1 VSIRKATPDRCVLS
15 TDLGQTINP
24 PVSDGFAMF
33 AQTLM
38 DGGFSA
44 AEIQRMAVTNPASLV
59 N

>member
-1 VSIRKATPDRCVLS
+1 
-15 TDLGQTINP
+15 
-24 PVSDGFAMF
+24 MF

-44 AEIQRMAVTNPASLV
+44 EDIKRMAVTNPSALV